1 MIRSLVIYMATVA
14 VLAFSGQ
21 TNCLASSFVADDS
34 YAGIPAALLKST
46 IDHVSSHFSSRNPI
60 LFAELRTVKLG
71 VCGLVNASLEYKG
84 YIPFFFGRAS
94 STVRLGKEGRAQ
106 TNSAAAQIKQC
117 R

>member
-1 MIRSLVIYMATVA
+1 MVRSLVICAAAVA
-14 VLAFSGQ
+14 VLTFAEQ

-34 YAGIPAALLKST
+34 YAGIPTALLKST
-46 IDHVSSHFSSRNPI
+46 IDHVSARFSSGNPI
-60 LFAELRTVKLG
+60 LFAELRTVKQG

-84 YIPFFFGRAS
+84 YIPFFFEPAS
-94 STVRLGKEGRAQ
+94 STVRLGKRGRIK